1 MNIKFYLKIVGSLL
15 ISYVVVVAMSPIIFE
30 KNSFPKPRKNVDKYL
45 AKTASDYGK
54 SLLSIVRLS
63 PKDKQAV
70 IELAQDN
77 VLVNIAP
84 NVKAVNRGSTIETI
98 YDMDNMQFTKY
109 TYTKKNGDVVILK
122 IPVGVSP
129 PPQGRF

>member
-1 MNIKFYLKIVGSLL
+1 MNIKFYLKIAGSLL
-15 ISYVVVVAMSPIIFE
+15 FSYVLVIALSPIVFE

-45 AKTASDYGK
+45 AQTASDYGR

-63 PKDKQAV
+63 SKDKQAV
-70 IELAQDN
+70 VELAQDN
-77 VLVNIAP
+77 VLINIAP

-109 TYTKKNGDVVILK
+109 TYTKKNGDVIILK